1 MAISFR
7 GTASRLKQMTE
18 KRNPAGFQEKS
29 AAGPR
34 DGVGGE
40 KVTVEQAAKRFAKRK
55 SPFKL
60 NKNFYGGEAY
70 FSDGYSGPLKKSQ
83 PITQKSSPFKIN
95 MALVQGAADVYDSKK
110 FNNPADAVASGFEQ
124 KDPEPMV
131 LDIGQ
136 CQEGQYKDTKGNCLQ
151 KPNCEGKQVFNP
163 TSGVCEDPEK
173 EIKCGDKQIKDPIT
187 GACVDKDASPSAA
200 DQLNAKN
207 ELQNNEE

>member
-95 MALVQGAADVYDSKK
+95 MALVQGAADVYNSKK

-124 KDPEPMV
+124 KDPEPLV

-136 CQEGQYKDTKGNCLQ
+136 CQDGEIKDANGNCMKKPECGEGQQYDVTKKGCVDI
-151 KPNCEGKQVFNP
+151 KEDGGCPEGK
-163 TSGVCEDPEK
+163 
-173 EIKCGDKQIKDPIT
+173 KQNAAGI
-187 GACVDKDASPSAA
+187 CVDENPSAA

-207 ELQNNEE
+207 ELENNEE